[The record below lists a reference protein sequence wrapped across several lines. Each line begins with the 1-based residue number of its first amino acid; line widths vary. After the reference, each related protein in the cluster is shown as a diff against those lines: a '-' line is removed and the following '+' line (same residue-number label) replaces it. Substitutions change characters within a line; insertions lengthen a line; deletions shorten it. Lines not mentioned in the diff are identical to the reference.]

1 MKRYNFWMNKIII
14 SVLSLLFLSSCTIE
28 KNKGVANNADSDKN
42 QFMVRYNVS
51 AFPEMYSTSKITW
64 RGPNTIHFI
73 DQNGNPRT
81 VSGTFEIMHLTD

>member
-1 MKRYNFWMNKIII
+1 MNKIII
-14 SVLSLLFLSSCTIE
+14 LASALLLLSACKVE
-28 KNKGVANNADSDKN
+28 NKKIVDNNRSNDKN

-81 VSGTFEIMHLTD
+81 VSGTFEIMYLTD

>member
-1 MKRYNFWMNKIII
+1 MNKIII
-14 SVLSLLFLSSCTIE
+14 LASALLLLSACKVE
-28 KNKGVANNADSDKN
+28 NKKIVENNRSNDKN

>member
-1 MKRYNFWMNKIII
+1 MNKIII
-14 SVLSLLFLSSCTIE
+14 LASALLLLPACKVE
-28 KNKGVANNADSDKN
+28 NKRIVENNRSNDKN

-51 AFPEMYSTSKITW
+51 AFPEIYSTSKITW

-81 VSGTFEIMHLTD
+81 VSGTFEIMYLTD

>member
-1 MKRYNFWMNKIII
+1 LLLPACKVENKRI
-14 SVLSLLFLSSCTIE
+14 VE
-28 KNKGVANNADSDKN
+28 NNRSNDKN

-81 VSGTFEIMHLTD
+81 VSGTFEIMYLTD

>member
-1 MKRYNFWMNKIII
+1 MNKIII
-14 SVLSLLFLSSCTIE
+14 LASALLLLPACKVE
-28 KNKGVANNADSDKN
+28 NKKIVENNRSNDKN

-51 AFPEMYSTSKITW
+51 AFPEMYTTSKITW
-64 RGPNTIHFI
+64 RGPNTIHFT

>member
-1 MKRYNFWMNKIII
+1 MNKIII
-14 SVLSLLFLSSCTIE
+14 LVSALLLLPACKVE
-28 KNKGVANNADSDKN
+28 NKRIVENNRSNDKN

>member
-1 MKRYNFWMNKIII
+1 MNKIII
-14 SVLSLLFLSSCTIE
+14 LASALLLLPACKVE
-28 KNKGVANNADSDKN
+28 NKKIVENNRNNDKN

>member
-1 MKRYNFWMNKIII
+1 MNKIII
-14 SVLSLLFLSSCTIE
+14 LASALLLLPACKVE
-28 KNKGVANNADSDKN
+28 NKKIVENNRSNDKN

-73 DQNGNPRT
+73 DQNGNSRT
-81 VSGTFEIMHLTD
+81 VSGTFEIMYLTD

>member
-1 MKRYNFWMNKIII
+1 MNKIII
-14 SVLSLLFLSSCTIE
+14 LASALLLLPACKVE
-28 KNKGVANNADSDKN
+28 NKRIVENNRSNDKN

-51 AFPEMYSTSKITW
+51 AFPEIYSTSKITW

>member
-1 MKRYNFWMNKIII
+1 MNKIII
-14 SVLSLLFLSSCTIE
+14 LASALLLLTACKVEDKKIVE
-28 KNKGVANNADSDKN
+28 NNRSNDKN
-42 QFMVRYNVS
+42 QFMIRYNVS

-81 VSGTFEIMHLTD
+81 VSGTFEIMYLTD

>member
-1 MKRYNFWMNKIII
+1 MNKIITLA
-14 SVLSLLFLSSCTIE
+14 SALLLLSACKVE
-28 KNKGVANNADSDKN
+28 NKKIVDNNRSNDKN

>member
-1 MKRYNFWMNKIII
+1 MNKIII
-14 SVLSLLFLSSCTIE
+14 LASALLLLPACKVENKRIIE
-28 KNKGVANNADSDKN
+28 NNRSNDKN

-51 AFPEMYSTSKITW
+51 AFPEIYSTSKITW

-81 VSGTFEIMHLTD
+81 VSGTFEIMYLTD

>member
-1 MKRYNFWMNKIII
+1 MNKIII
-14 SVLSLLFLSSCTIE
+14 LASALLLLPACKVE
-28 KNKGVANNADSDKN
+28 NKKIVENNRSNDKN

-73 DQNGNPRT
+73 DQNGNFRT
-81 VSGTFEIMHLTD
+81 VSGTFEIMYLTD

>member
-1 MKRYNFWMNKIII
+1 MNKIII
-14 SVLSLLFLSSCTIE
+14 LASALLLLPACKVE
-28 KNKGVANNADSDKN
+28 NKRIVENNRSNDKN

-73 DQNGNPRT
+73 DQNGKPRT

>member
-1 MKRYNFWMNKIII
+1 MNKIII
-14 SVLSLLFLSSCTIE
+14 LASALVLLPACKVE
-28 KNKGVANNADSDKN
+28 NKKIVENNRSNDKN

-51 AFPEMYSTSKITW
+51 AFPEMYTTSKITW

>member
-1 MKRYNFWMNKIII
+1 MNKIII
-14 SVLSLLFLSSCTIE
+14 LASALLLLPACKVE
-28 KNKGVANNADSDKN
+28 NKRIVENNRSNDKN

-64 RGPNTIHFI
+64 RGPNTIHFV

-81 VSGTFEIMHLTD
+81 VSGTFEIMYLTD

>member
-1 MKRYNFWMNKIII
+1 MNKIII
-14 SVLSLLFLSSCTIE
+14 LASALLLLPACKVE
-28 KNKGVANNADSDKN
+28 NKKIVDNNRSNDKN

-81 VSGTFEIMHLTD
+81 VSGTFEIMYLTD

>member
-1 MKRYNFWMNKIII
+1 MNKIII
-14 SVLSLLFLSSCTIE
+14 LASALLLLPACKVE
-28 KNKGVANNADSDKN
+28 NKRIVENNRSNDKN

-81 VSGTFEIMHLTD
+81 VSGTFEIMYLTD

>member
-1 MKRYNFWMNKIII
+1 MNKIII
-14 SVLSLLFLSSCTIE
+14 LASALLLLPACKVENKRIIE
-28 KNKGVANNADSDKN
+28 NNRSNDKN

-81 VSGTFEIMHLTD
+81 VSGTFEIMYLTD

>member
-1 MKRYNFWMNKIII
+1 MNKIII
-14 SVLSLLFLSSCTIE
+14 LASALLLLPACKVE
-28 KNKGVANNADSDKN
+28 NKRIVENNRSNDKN

-81 VSGTFEIMHLTD
+81 VSGTFEFMYLTD

>member
-1 MKRYNFWMNKIII
+1 MNKIII
-14 SVLSLLFLSSCTIE
+14 LASALLLLPACKVE
-28 KNKGVANNADSDKN
+28 NKKIVENNRSNDKN

>member
-1 MKRYNFWMNKIII
+1 MNKIII
-14 SVLSLLFLSSCTIE
+14 LASALLLLPACKVE
-28 KNKGVANNADSDKN
+28 NKKIVENNRSNDKN
-42 QFMVRYNVS
+42 QFMIRYNVS

>member
-1 MKRYNFWMNKIII
+1 MNKIII
-14 SVLSLLFLSSCTIE
+14 LASALLLLPACKVE
-28 KNKGVANNADSDKN
+28 NKRIVENNRINDKN

-81 VSGTFEIMHLTD
+81 VSGTFEIMYLTD

>member
-1 MKRYNFWMNKIII
+1 MNKIITLA
-14 SVLSLLFLSSCTIE
+14 SALLLLPACKVE
-28 KNKGVANNADSDKN
+28 NKRIVENNRSNDKN

-81 VSGTFEIMHLTD
+81 VSGTFEIMYLTD

>member
-1 MKRYNFWMNKIII
+1 MNKIII
-14 SVLSLLFLSSCTIE
+14 LASALLLLPACKVENKRIIE
-28 KNKGVANNADSDKN
+28 NNRSNDKN

-51 AFPEMYSTSKITW
+51 AFPEIYSTSKITW

>member
-1 MKRYNFWMNKIII
+1 MNKIII
-14 SVLSLLFLSSCTIE
+14 LVSALLLLPACKVE
-28 KNKGVANNADSDKN
+28 NKRIVENNRSNDKN

-81 VSGTFEIMHLTD
+81 VSGTFEIMYLTD

>member
-1 MKRYNFWMNKIII
+1 MNKIII
-14 SVLSLLFLSSCTIE
+14 LASALLLLPACKVE
-28 KNKGVANNADSDKN
+28 NKRIVENNRSNDKN

>member
-1 MKRYNFWMNKIII
+1 MIGKWPLNIII
-14 SVLSLLFLSSCTIE
+14 LASALLLLPACKVE
-28 KNKGVANNADSDKN
+28 NKKIVENNRSNDKN

-81 VSGTFEIMHLTD
+81 VSGTFEIMYLTD

>member
-1 MKRYNFWMNKIII
+1 MNKIII
-14 SVLSLLFLSSCTIE
+14 LASALLLLPACKVE
-28 KNKGVANNADSDKN
+28 NKKIVENNRSNDKN

-81 VSGTFEIMHLTD
+81 VSGTFEIMYLTD

>member
-1 MKRYNFWMNKIII
+1 MNKIII
-14 SVLSLLFLSSCTIE
+14 LASALLLLSACKVE
-28 KNKGVANNADSDKN
+28 NKKIVENNRSNDKN

-81 VSGTFEIMHLTD
+81 VSGTFEIMYLTD

>member
-1 MKRYNFWMNKIII
+1 LLPACKVENKKI
-14 SVLSLLFLSSCTIE
+14 VE
-28 KNKGVANNADSDKN
+28 NNRSNDKN

>member
-1 MKRYNFWMNKIII
+1 MNKIII
-14 SVLSLLFLSSCTIE
+14 LVSALLLLPACKVE
-28 KNKGVANNADSDKN
+28 NKRIVANNRSNDKN

-81 VSGTFEIMHLTD
+81 VSGTFEIMYLTD

>member
-1 MKRYNFWMNKIII
+1 MNKIII
-14 SVLSLLFLSSCTIE
+14 LASALLLLPACKVE
-28 KNKGVANNADSDKN
+28 NKRIVENNRSNDKN

-73 DQNGNPRT
+73 DQNGNPRI
-81 VSGTFEIMHLTD
+81 VSGTFEIMYLTD

>member
-1 MKRYNFWMNKIII
+1 MNKIII
-14 SVLSLLFLSSCTIE
+14 LVSALLLLPACKVE
-28 KNKGVANNADSDKN
+28 NKKIVENNRSNDKN

-81 VSGTFEIMHLTD
+81 VSGTFEIMYLTD